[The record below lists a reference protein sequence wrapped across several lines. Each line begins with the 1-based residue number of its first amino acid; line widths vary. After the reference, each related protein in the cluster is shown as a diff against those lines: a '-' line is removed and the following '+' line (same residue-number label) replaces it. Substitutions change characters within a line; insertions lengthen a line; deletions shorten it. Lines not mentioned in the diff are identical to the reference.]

1 MSDMSTT
8 WMIASC
14 PPNDA
19 RSRGDYEVIVVVVIV
34 VVWST

>member
-8 WMIASC
+8 WMIELC
-14 PPNDA
+14 PPNDV
-19 RSRGDYEVIVVVVIV
+19 RSQGDYGVIVVVV

>member
-8 WMIASC
+8 WMIGLR

-19 RSRGDYEVIVVVVIV
+19 DSQGDYGVIVVVV